1 MDLIKRKGI
10 DAVFEGN
17 KTPKTEKSKTKKRV
31 QLTAAERVY
40 VWEHKKKYGRTCNI
54 CGEEIL
60 KLSDLE
66 LEHTKP
72 YSKGGEEMVLAHRE
86 CNRMKG
92 SKNLKRVQTKMKLK
106 PKG

>member
-40 VWEHKKKYGRTCNI
+40 VWEHK
-54 CGEEIL
+54 
-60 KLSDLE
+60 
-66 LEHTKP
+66 
-72 YSKGGEEMVLAHRE
+72 
-86 CNRMKG
+86 
-92 SKNLKRVQTKMKLK
+92 NL
-106 PKG
+106 